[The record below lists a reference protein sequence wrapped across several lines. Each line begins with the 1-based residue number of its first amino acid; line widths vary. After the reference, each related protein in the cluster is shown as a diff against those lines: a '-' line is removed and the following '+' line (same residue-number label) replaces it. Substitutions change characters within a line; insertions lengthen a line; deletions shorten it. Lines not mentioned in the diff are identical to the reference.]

1 MGYVDLEYVMWH
13 SDLAEA
19 SQARLARQR
28 QDAESALQAEEA
40 RSVRSAPSTLTP
52 AMASIA
58 RRRLQA
64 DMEQRQIDELRKL
77 ADAARQAVQEI
88 AEAEGFDFVVHDA
101 VFVQPPHDL
110 TQRVLVLMR
119 QHAHR

>member
-1 MGYVDLEYVMWH
+1 MAYVDLEYVLWH

-19 SQARLARQR
+19 AQARLAQQR
-28 QDAESALQAEEA
+28 RDAELALQAEET
-40 RSVRSAPSTLTP
+40 RSARSAPSTLAP
-52 AMASIA
+52 AKASIA

-88 AEAEGFDFVVHDA
+88 AKAEGFDFVVHDA
-101 VFVQPPHDL
+101 VFVQPLHDI
-110 TQRVLVLMR
+110 TQRVLMLMR
-119 QHAHR
+119 QQAHR